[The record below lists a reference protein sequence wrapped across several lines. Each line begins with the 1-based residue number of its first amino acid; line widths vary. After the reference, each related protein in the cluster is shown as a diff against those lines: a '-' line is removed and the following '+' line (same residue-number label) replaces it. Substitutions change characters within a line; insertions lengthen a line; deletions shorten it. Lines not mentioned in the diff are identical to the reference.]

1 MATHPLDPRTEY
13 EVWRAARQCP
23 CRRVLDTEAD
33 AQALGAPARAWEN
46 PRPRGLPRRQ
56 REGRPVTGKK
66 LDPLFDA
73 AVRLLDAVEDE
84 LFTTAQD
91 MAEQGT
97 SQTTLGTVVAA
108 LVQRVG
114 QRARREGADEELVA
128 ALTHTVWIA
137 AEGMANRALAATA
150 GND

>member
-1 MATHPLDPRTEY
+1 M
-13 EVWRAARQCP
+13 
-23 CRRVLDTEAD
+23 
-33 AQALGAPARAWEN
+33 
-46 PRPRGLPRRQ
+46 
-56 REGRPVTGKK
+56 TGKK
-66 LDPLFDA
+66 PDPLFDA

-150 GND
+150 ATD